1 MPTADLPMR
10 LAPDRLAGLLFVLA
24 LHAAALYGLWQHR
37 LIPSPLEAATLFVN
51 FIAPPAP
58 EKKQEPKRPSP
69 QKPKPIEKPQPR
81 QIVAET
87 PVVAPTDYVAPPQPA
102 PAPVIEAP
110 PMPLPVGPVA
120 LSSELAVAC
129 PERSAPAYPA
139 QSRRFGETGVVV
151 LRVELDETGRVA
163 VARISSSS
171 GHARLD
177 EAALGA
183 VRTWRCTPAMRN
195 GQPVRAVALQ
205 PFKFILQG
213 N

>member
-1 MPTADLPMR
+1 MLGRTPPERVASLIV
-10 LAPDRLAGLLFVLA
+10 VLA
-24 LHAAALYGLWQHR
+24 LHGAALYGLWQH
-37 LIPSPLEAATLFVN
+37 LIIPSPVEMATLFVN

-58 EKKQEPKRPSP
+58 EKKEEPKRPP
-69 QKPKPIEKPQPR
+69 PKLGPIEKPQPR

-87 PVVAPTDYVAPPQPA
+87 PVVAPTDYVAQPPP
-102 PAPVIEAP
+102 PLPVSAPVIEAP
-110 PMPLPVGPVA
+110 SMPLPAGPVA
-120 LSSELAVAC
+120 MSSELSVAC
-129 PERSAPAYPA
+129 PERSPPAYPA

-163 VARISSSS
+163 VARVSSSS

-183 VRTWRCTPAMRN
+183 VRTWRCTPATRN
-195 GQPVRAVALQ
+195 GQTVRAVALQ